1 MVIDSQI
8 KLNKKKVDESRNAKR
23 GRPAIAEWQNRA
35 RFLLRHLG
43 DPITI
48 EDESPLCHL
57 PAVERLASAHY
68 RHSIVP
74 RGRALNNLAE
84 ECLQE
89 IEEELD
95 GHKGLSKLKQFVH
108 LTRQGMGVTA
118 SSREIG
124 VTPEY
129 TCRTFKRKLVE
140 LLTDKLITRLR

>member
-8 KLNKKKVDESRNAKR
+8 KINKKTVNESRNAKR
-23 GRPAIAEWQNRA
+23 GRPANVEWQSRV

-57 PAVERLASAHY
+57 PAVERLASARY
-68 RHSIVP
+68 SNSIVP

-95 GHKGLSKLKQFVH
+95 GHRGLSRLRQFVH
-108 LTRQGMGVTA
+108 LTRHGMGVTEA
-118 SSREIG
+118 SRTMG
-124 VTPEY
+124 VTAEY